1 MVRKFTGAG
10 WYPEMTDHLCKTCG
24 AGLMSDEI
32 ALHRK
37 LFGRASQAYMC
48 LDCQAVYLNVERG
61 YLEKVIERYHK
72 SGTCVLFA
80 KWE

>member
-1 MVRKFTGAG
+1 
-10 WYPEMTDHLCKTCG
+10 MTDHICMKCEKR
-24 AGLMSDEI
+24 LMSDEI

-37 LFGRASQAYMC
+37 LFGRGAKEFMC
-48 LDCQAVYLNVERG
+48 LDCQAEYLQVERAQ
-61 YLEKVIERYHK
+61 LEKVIEMYHR

>member
-1 MVRKFTGAG
+1 
-10 WYPEMTDHLCKTCG
+10 MTDHLCKKCN

-37 LFGRASQAYMC
+37 LFGRSLKEYMC
-48 LDCQAVYLNVERG
+48 LDCQAVYLDVDRG
-61 YLEKVIERYHK
+61 YLEKLIEGYHK
-72 SGTCVLFA
+72 SGPCALFA

>member
-1 MVRKFTGAG
+1 
-10 WYPEMTDHLCKTCG
+10 MTDHLCMKCG
-24 AGLMSDEI
+24 AGLKSDEI

-37 LFGRASQAYMC
+37 LFSRAAKEYLC
-48 LDCQAVYLNVERG
+48 LDCQAAYLKVDRES
-61 YLEKVIERYHK
+61 LEKVIEQYHR

>member
-1 MVRKFTGAG
+1 
-10 WYPEMTDHLCKTCG
+10 MTDHVCKICG
-24 AGLMSDEI
+24 AQLTSDEI

-37 LFGRASQAYMC
+37 LFSRAAKAYMC
-48 LDCQAVYLNVERG
+48 LDCQAKYLNVSRER
-61 YLEKVIERYHK
+61 LENVIEMYHK